1 MRSSSWIAP
10 DPLPSLSPL
19 RRCLHPAPA
28 RDHDTARS
36 RQSDTAARR
45 APHPYLRCALPYAH
59 TPSHPDP
66 VAPNAV
72 RPGPDGAPLPP
83 PASSD
88 GCGCVWAWRRY
99 RGGAAGIRTPA
110 RRLAPVCGRAWTRT
124 RDLGLIRTALSPP
137 ELRAPPRRG
146 QTPRGGVCAED
157 GVNPQGPHSGSVRS
171 PAGTKMARPQL
182 GVAARWSTVHHPAP
196 RQDQSGSLDL
206 SPGHP

>member
-99 RGGAAGIRTPA
+99 RGGAAGIRTPDL
-110 RRLAPVCGRAWTRT
+110 RRAKA
-124 RDLGLIRTALSPP
+124 ALSQ
-137 ELRAPPRRG
+137 LSYDPRRAG
-146 QTPRGGVCAED
+146 SPRFVGAPGLEPGTSVLS
-157 GVNPQGPHSGSVRS
+157 GPRS
-171 PAGTKMARPQL
+171 HHLSYAPHRGAGRPR
-182 GVAARWSTVHHPAP
+182 VVVSAP
-196 RQDQSGSLDL
+196 KTE
-206 SPGHP
+206 

>member
-1 MRSSSWIAP
+1 MRTPVRTHTIPPGPGRAKCCATGPGWGTSS
-10 DPLPSLSPL
+10 
-19 RRCLHPAPA
+19 
-28 RDHDTARS
+28 
-36 RQSDTAARR
+36 AARVIGR
-45 APHPYLRCALPYAH
+45 LWLCLGVAAISRWSRGDSNPGPPPCKGGALPAKL
-59 TPSHPDP
+59 
-66 VAPNAV
+66 
-72 RPGPDGAPLPP
+72 RP
-83 PASSD
+83 
-88 GCGCVWAWRRY
+88 
-99 RGGAAGIRTPA
+99 PA

>member
-1 MRSSSWIAP
+1 MRSSSWISHSSRP
-10 DPLPSLSPL
+10 
-19 RRCLHPAPA
+19 LHPAPA
-28 RDHDTARS
+28 QDHIALSHRAG
-36 RQSDTAARR
+36 AARR
-45 APHPYLRCALPYAH
+45 HTHTHPPSPSTPGYHAGGGDRGPLFHSPDAGLPGCALRPAG
-59 TPSHPDP
+59 PQWSRGDS
-66 VAPNAV
+66 N
-72 RPGPDGAPLPP
+72 PGPPP
-83 PASSD
+83 
-88 GCGCVWAWRRY
+88 CK
-99 RGGAAGIRTPA
+99 GGALPAKLRPPA